1 MKEVSNEKIGN
12 LRDIILDRADDEKKN
27 QLDKGRREAETWLDH
42 ETEKLH
48 RETNLIL
55 QDARKRAEDIRRR
68 QILAAEREKATETLR
83 LQNRLLSDA
92 MGRLQDQLVHLRDS
106 DQYADILA
114 GMCLDAADSL
124 GMSVPLKVR
133 LSAVDM
139 SLAVRVINN
148 VCAAKPGLR
157 ISFDPEPAPILG
169 GCWIVTADGHRQ
181 VNMDWQNITQEMA
194 DSLAE
199 RLLPLL

>member
-12 LRDIILDRADDEKKN
+12 LRDIILDRADDEKKT
-27 QLDKGRREAETWLDH
+27 QIDKGRREAESWLDH

-68 QILAAEREKATETLR
+68 QILAAEREKSTEMLR

-92 MGRLQDQLVHLRDS
+92 MGRLQDQLVHLRES
-106 DQYADILA
+106 KNYINILA
-114 GMCLDAADSL
+114 GMCADAADSL
-124 GMSVPLKVR
+124 GQAVPLKMR
-133 LSAVDM
+133 LSAVDTG
-139 SLAVRVINN
+139 LATDVMDK
-148 VCAAKPGLR
+148 VCAMKPGLQ
-157 ISFDPEPAPILG
+157 ISFDPDPAPILG
-169 GCWIVTADGHRQ
+169 GCWVTTSDGRRQ

>member
-12 LRDIILDRADDEKKN
+12 LRDIILNRADDEKKN
-27 QLDKGRREAETWLDH
+27 QVDKGRREAELWMTQ

-55 QDARKRAEDIRRR
+55 QDARKRAEDIHRR
-68 QILAAEREKATETLR
+68 QILAAEREKSTETLR

-92 MGRLQDQLVHLRDS
+92 MGRLQDQLVRLRGREDYS
-106 DQYADILA
+106 DVLA
-114 GMCLDAADSL
+114 GMCADAAESL
-124 GMSVPLKVR
+124 GISVPLKMR
-133 LSAVDM
+133 LSAVDAA
-139 SLAVRVINN
+139 LAVEVIDK
-148 VCAAKPGLR
+148 VCSAKPGLH
-157 ISFDPEPAPILG
+157 ISFDPDPAPILG
-169 GCWIVTADGHRQ
+169 GCWLITEDGQRQ

-194 DSLAE
+194 DTLAE